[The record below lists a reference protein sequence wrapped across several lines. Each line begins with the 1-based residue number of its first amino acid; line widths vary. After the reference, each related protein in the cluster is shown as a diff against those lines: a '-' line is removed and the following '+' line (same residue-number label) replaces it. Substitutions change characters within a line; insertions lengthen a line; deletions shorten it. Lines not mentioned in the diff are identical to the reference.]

1 VIVSTSDF
9 DYVRDLLKRR
19 TGIDLEADKGYL
31 VESRLLPVA
40 RQHNLSDVAVLI
52 HHIRHQDSGSI
63 AEDALDALCTNETSW
78 LRDGE
83 PFRVLVN
90 EVVPKL
96 MEARRDTRSLTV
108 WSAACAMGQE
118 PYSVAMMLED
128 VLPPQGW
135 TYRIVATDFSGAA
148 LARAEAGLYR
158 QLEINRGLPASL
170 LVRHFERDGAN
181 WRISQAMRQ
190 RITFKRSNLV
200 HDQPPV
206 TRADV
211 VLLRNVLI
219 YFDVPTRQ
227 RVLDKVRRI
236 LAPDGVLLLGAAE
249 TTLGLSEGW
258 IRTTSGRTT
267 INRAEQPGWQPAAH
281 DASSMRTSLTEI
293 GQR

>member
-1 VIVSTSDF
+1 MTVSTSDF
-9 DYVRDLLKRR
+9 DYVRELLKRR
-19 TGIDLEADKGYL
+19 TGIALEGDKGYL

-40 RQHNLSDVAVLI
+40 RKHNLSDVAVLI
-52 HHIRHQDSGSI
+52 NHIRHQDGGSI
-63 AEDALDALCTNETSW
+63 AGDVLDALCTNETSW

-90 EVVPKL
+90 DVLPQL
-96 MEARRDTRSLTV
+96 MEARRETRSLTL
-108 WSAACAMGQE
+108 WSAACALGQE
-118 PYSVAMMLED
+118 PYSLAMMLED

-170 LVRHFERDGAN
+170 LVRHFERDGTN
-181 WRISQAMRQ
+181 WRISEAMRQ
-190 RITFKRSNLV
+190 PITFQRNNLL
-200 HDQPPV
+200 HDPPPV

-219 YFDVPTRQ
+219 YFDLPTRQ
-227 RVLDKVRRI
+227 RVLDKVRTI
-236 LAPDGVLLLGAAE
+236 LAPDGVLFLGAAE

-258 IRTTSGRTT
+258 VRTTHGRTT
-267 INRAEQPGWQPAAH
+267 INRVEKTGWQAGTLG
-281 DASSMRTSLTEI
+281 SSKQTLLTEV